1 MHNEDTYNREAVI
14 QSYIDQFN
22 AIAGIIKETIGI
34 TPTSGSIN
42 NFVMTTYQGLTLGMN
57 MHPENDNSQ
66 ILVLGWSDP
75 DLIKLCEGLDDYEI
89 GEFREKLNDGE
100 TIKHSFTNIFFV
112 PDMDYDYYEKCPLI
126 SVDLKI
132 PKDKII
138 DKDVVI
144 GLLDTLEASVH
155 FIKGYFNEED
165 TEETNDDDS

>member
-1 MHNEDTYNREAVI
+1 MRNEDTYNRDAVI
-14 QSYIDQFN
+14 QSYINQFN
-22 AIAGIIKETIGI
+22 AIAGIINDTIGI

-89 GEFREKLNDGE
+89 GDLREKLNDGE

-112 PDMDYDYYEKCPLI
+112 PDMDYDYYEKCPLV

-132 PKDKII
+132 PKDKVI
-138 DKDVVI
+138 DKSVVT
-144 GLLDTLEASVH
+144 GLLDAVEASVH
-155 FIKGYFNEED
+155 FIESYFGTED
-165 TEETNDDDS
+165 ETSEDDS